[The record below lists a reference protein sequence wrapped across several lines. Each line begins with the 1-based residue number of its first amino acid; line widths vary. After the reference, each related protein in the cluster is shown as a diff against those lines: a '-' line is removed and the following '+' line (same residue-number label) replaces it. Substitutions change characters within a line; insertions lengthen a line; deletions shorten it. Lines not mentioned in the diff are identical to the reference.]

1 MLIFR
6 FIKLALESLYRNKI
20 RTLLTTLGIMIGI
33 MIVMIVLG
41 LGESAEKY
49 IVNQIAAF
57 GSSTIYVE
65 IKVPGSAKMD
75 PSDAIQMVEGI
86 TITSLKEEDA
96 QAASKLPNVKDVYS
110 AVYAMEKA
118 VYRNEANKYMI
129 WGSTA
134 SFIDIDESEVAE
146 GRFFTADEERG
157 LARVAVLG
165 SAVKEQLFH
174 DADPIGQK
182 IRVIGVNFRVI
193 GMFKPRG
200 IIFFQNYDEMIYLPL
215 RTTQKLILGINHIPY
230 FVVQVEDESRIEETA
245 AEVRALMADRH
256 NTPTVD
262 KFDFRV
268 TTIDEAIGIMGQVT
282 SAVQILLLVLAGV
295 SLLVGGVGIMNIM
308 LVTVSERTREIGL
321 RKAVGAKPNVILGQ
335 FLLESVLLTV
345 VGGVLGILL
354 GGSVVYLVAKVAEAS
369 NLVGWEFS
377 LSWFAIF
384 LAVGTAMAEGVIF
397 GLYPA
402 WRAAKLDPIQALRK
416 E

>member
-57 GSSTIYVE
+57 GSSTVYVE

-182 IRVIGVNFRVI
+182 IRVKGVNFRVI

>member
-182 IRVIGVNFRVI
+182 IRVKGVNFRVI